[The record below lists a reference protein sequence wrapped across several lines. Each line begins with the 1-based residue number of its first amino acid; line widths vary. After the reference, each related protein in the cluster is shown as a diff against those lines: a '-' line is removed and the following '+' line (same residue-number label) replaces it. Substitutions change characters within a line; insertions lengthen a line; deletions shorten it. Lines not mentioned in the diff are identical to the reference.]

1 MSRVRPCA
9 ANARL
14 HSATVYAGRHMEMQT
29 FTASDVRTGLVLES
43 MGDYS
48 AAPSAN
54 RMRVLMID
62 DHPLFCDGLHALLER
77 SGHFDVVG
85 QARCSGDALN
95 LARATLPELILLDI
109 SLDNDTVNGL
119 DLIHRLRR
127 ICPEVKIVV
136 LTGHKESEY
145 VMNALRQGVSGFVE
159 KDLPSAELLA
169 ALEHVRRGERVL
181 PDSGHLTL
189 ALTEFGL
196 VVQER
201 ERAQSGLNDQEIEML
216 RLAASGKNNKQIG
229 DYEFFSEITVK
240 RKMQLIYRKLS
251 VTSRAQAV
259 AEAIRL
265 GFI

>member
-1 MSRVRPCA
+1 MDVY
-9 ANARL
+9 
-14 HSATVYAGRHMEMQT
+14 TVTEN
-29 FTASDVRTGLVLES
+29 DVGTSLVLES
-43 MGDYS
+43 MGDHTAALS
-48 AAPSAN
+48 AT
-54 RMRVLMID
+54 RMRVLMVD
-62 DHPLFCDGLHALLER
+62 DHPLFCDGLNALLER

-85 QARCSGDALN
+85 QARCSADALN
-95 LARATLPELILLDI
+95 LARITLPELILLDI

-136 LTGHKESEY
+136 LTGHTEPEW
-145 VMNALRQGVSGFVE
+145 VMNALRQGVNGFVE
-159 KDLPSAELLA
+159 KGLPTAELLA
-169 ALEHVRRGERVL
+169 ALERVRRGERVL
-181 PDSGHLTL
+181 PDSSHLTL
-189 ALTEFGL
+189 ALTELGL

-201 ERAQSGLNDQEIEML
+201 ERAQSGLTDQEIEML
-216 RLAASGKNNKQIG
+216 RLAANGKNNKQIG

-240 RKMQLIYRKLS
+240 RKMQVIYRKLS